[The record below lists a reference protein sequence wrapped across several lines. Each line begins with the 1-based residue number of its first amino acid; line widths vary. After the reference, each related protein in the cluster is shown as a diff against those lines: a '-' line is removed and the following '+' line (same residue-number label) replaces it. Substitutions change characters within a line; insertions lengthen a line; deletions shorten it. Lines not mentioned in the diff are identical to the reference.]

1 MRLGILGPGCVST
14 WIPLNWLQG
23 RPFVWNEGFVWN
35 LYVEATV
42 IWDSCMQIHSLLRTG
57 LFFSRCVSSDFVQV
71 ISSDHDAV
79 DEIESWR
86 QMVGLEELQAWLLWP
101 NTMGGHVPTLRRH
114 LRGVL
119 LRWTRMCLMRLENGW
134 YRILSFEGCNN
145 EVRFGLDCSIIG
157 VRHWCKNFS
166 FTVIL
171 SIGLPR
177 RVPKGFA
184 WKHHHYCIINS
195 SCSWLHVSI
204 AVECCIFSLFIFHCC
219 NSFIIFLRLCLS
231 YYR

>member
-1 MRLGILGPGCVST
+1 
-14 WIPLNWLQG
+14 
-23 RPFVWNEGFVWN
+23 
-35 LYVEATV
+35 
-42 IWDSCMQIHSLLRTG
+42 MQIHSLLRTG
-57 LFFSRCVSSDFVQV
+57 LFSDFAQV

-86 QMVGLEELQAWLLWP
+86 QMVGLEELQARLLL
-101 NTMGGHVPTLRRH
+101 TKHYG
-114 LRGVL
+114 
-119 LRWTRMCLMRLENGW
+119 WTRANFGRMATSFEGCSFEMNSYVLMRLENDW
-134 YRILSFEGCNN
+134 YRSLSFEGCSN

-177 RVPKGFA
+177 TVPKGFA
-184 WKHHHYCIINS
+184 WKHHRYCTINS
-195 SCSWLHVSI
+195 SCSWLPCKHRCRMLYMFI
-204 AVECCIFSLFIFHCC
+204 IFHCC